1 MAPAL
6 CRSTKSRLVL
16 GPIVERSGVEVRS
29 ARPDDRMNLWVEND
43 PCKNRGVAERAV
55 KLALKK
61 PLEVDGAGQAIVE
74 AQAKR
79 LRPDGLDRSDA
90 VNGVV
95 HGAIL
100 LQRCDWRR
108 LASLLQKAPAGK
120 QLLFVKLRPSLDET
134 LLALRNEAD
143 DESHGRNGKDGHML
157 AVVGVEVRNVMLLGR
172 LGEHPNDDTVK
183 A

>member
-16 GPIVERSGVEVRS
+16 GPIVERSRVEVRS
-29 ARPDDRMNLWVEND
+29 ARPDNRMNLRVESD

-79 LRPDGLDRSDA
+79 VRPDGLDRGDA
-90 VNGVV
+90 VNGMV

-100 LQRCDWRR
+100 LQRYDWRR
-108 LASLLQKAPAGK
+108 FASLLQKAPVGK
-120 QLLFVKLRPSLDET
+120 QLLLVNLRPSLDKT
-134 LLALRNEAD
+134 LLALRNESD
-143 DESHGRNGKDGHML
+143 DERHGRNGKDGHML